1 MKNLIFKRFLIFLNF
16 INIPFRARVKNYK
29 IQKNGKHVL
38 LLILLTCVSISVFA
52 QNKKNVL
59 ALTKLQDHYN
69 VGDNGAI
76 HELLSESFQQKV
88 SLAAMNQLLTSFQ
101 ENFGKFTSFTF
112 SESQGGRDTFLGNFE
127 NGQQNIGIYVDEDNK
142 IAGLLFK
149 PIENNAPAKF
159 ERNTSKLRLPFNGEW
174 MTYWGGTEKR
184 QNYHVTTKVQ
194 QGAFDF
200 LKLGK
205 DNRSYQRSGTRNED
219 YYAFGQPLYAVCD
232 ATVHEVNTGIE
243 DNRPAFMNPAQ
254 PLGNSVMLKTENEEY
269 IVYAHLEN
277 GTVAVKTGDKVTKGQ
292 YLGNCGNSG
301 NSSEAHLHLHIQD
314 GPNLMTA
321 AGARC
326 FFEDVMVNG
335 ELKQDYSPVKY
346 DKVSMPQK

>member
-1 MKNLIFKRFLIFLNF
+1 MMK
-16 INIPFRARVKNYK
+16 K
-29 IQKNGKHVL
+29 IV
-38 LLILLTCVSISVFA
+38 LLILLTVISASVFA

-59 ALTKLQDHYN
+59 ALTKLQDYYN
-69 VGDNGAI
+69 AGKNDSI
-76 HELLSESFQQKV
+76 HGMLSESFQQKV
-88 SLAAMNQLLTSFQ
+88 SPAAMHQLLSTFQ
-101 ENFGKFTSFTF
+101 KNFGNFTSFSF
-112 SESQGGRDTFLGNFE
+112 VEGQDGRDTFIGTFE
-127 NGQQNIGIYVDEDNK
+127 NGRQNIAVYVNEHNK
-142 IAGLLFK
+142 VAGLLFK
-149 PIENNAPAKF
+149 PIESDEPAKF
-159 ERNTSKLRLPFNGEW
+159 ERNSTKLQLPFDGEW

-184 QNYHVTTKVQ
+184 QNYHVTTRVQ

-205 DNRSYQRSGTRNED
+205 NNRSYQRSGTRNED

-232 ATVHEVNTGIE
+232 AVVHEVNTGVE
-243 DNRPAFMNPAQ
+243 DNRPAIMNPSQ
-254 PLGNSVMLKTENEEY
+254 PLGNSIMLKTANNEY
-269 IVYAHLEN
+269 IIYAHLEQ
-277 GTVAVKTGDKVTKGQ
+277 GTIAVKAGDTVKKGQ

-326 FFEDVMVNG
+326 FFEEVMVNG

-346 DKVSMPQK
+346 DRVSAPEN